1 MSDATLKAYVE
12 LGIIDKMMAPLRAI
26 VRQFDGITK
35 AGKAASKAFE
45 LSANL
50 KQSADG
56 LKAFADDVSSL
67 IKKPL
72 DTFTDFEAEMSKV
85 RANTF
90 NGVLTAQTRKEF
102 ADLSAAA
109 RQLGADTQFSGM
121 EAAQG
126 MTILATQGFAA
137 KQQIEAMPG
146 ILDVAAASTE
156 SIATSADIAT
166 ASMVQ
171 FGLKATD
178 MGRIGDVLVKTA
190 NSSAT
195 GLVDIG
201 EALKYVGSKAGEAGV
216 SLETTTAMI
225 GALGNAG
232 VKGSMAGTALRAML
246 SGLQAPTKQG
256 KSALALLGISTKDKA
271 GNLKEIDVLLA
282 EIERSM
288 DKKFGVGKQGN
299 KRAALLKAIVG
310 EEAASSASILA
321 RAAGAGELQKLIAA
335 NRGAAGTAAAVAK
348 DMSNNTAGAK
358 KELDSAL
365 EELQLTIGEV
375 LIPMLGD
382 LVKGTREVVVEWTAW
397 AKENPEVVKTVG
409 LLVAGLAGFG
419 LVAAPLLKGAAAI
432 ATVGEAIKKTAL
444 LAAAHPVLAIITAIA
459 LAALLIYENWA
470 DIGPFFERH
479 WGKILA
485 AVAVF
490 MPALLPIIGAAK
502 LVMDNWEPIKAFFVG
517 LWDVVTTG
525 FTTAMNWILEK
536 INWVGT
542 QIEAFKVSIMSD
554 EELIAYQKA
563 QAEAARATS
572 ALNTDNLDRYASS
585 TSAGGVGDFGSGLE
599 ARSAADNAAA
609 AVATMKSWW
618 SSNMGPTDN
627 TIKPNEDLAAA
638 WAALQN
644 ENLQPAGP
652 PMTVGSKDKA
662 AGPQWDPVTGK
673 AMGELKITVVDGSV
687 AKTETR
693 TDKGSWWTPK
703 VATGR
708 Q

>member
-12 LGIIDKMMAPLRAI
+12 LAIIDKMMAPLRAI
-26 VRQFDGITK
+26 IRQFDGITK

-56 LKAFADDVSSL
+56 LKAFADDLTSL
-67 IKKPL
+67 VKKPL
-72 DTFTDFEAEMSKV
+72 DTFTDFEKEMSKV

-90 NGVLTAQTRKEF
+90 NGVLTQETRKEF

-137 KQQIEAMPG
+137 KQQMEAMPG
-146 ILDVAAASTE
+146 ILDIAAASVE

-178 MGRIGDVLVKTA
+178 MGRIGDVLVKSGKA
-190 NSSAT
+190 SNI
-195 GLVDIG
+195 GLTDIG

-216 SLETTTAMI
+216 SLEKTTAMI

-256 KSALALLGISTKDKA
+256 KSALALLGINTKDKA

-321 RAAGAGELQKLIAA
+321 RAAGAGELQKLIEA
-335 NRGAAGTAAAVAK
+335 NMSAAGTAAAVAK

-358 KELDSAL
+358 KELDSAI
-365 EELQLTIGEV
+365 EELHLTIGEV
-375 LIPMLGD
+375 LIPTLGD

-409 LLVAGLAGFG
+409 LVIGALAGIG
-419 LVAAPLLKGAAAI
+419 LVAAPILRGAAAVNTLISVVRVATAVMI
-432 ATVGEAIKKTAL
+432 ANPI
-444 LAAAHPVLAIITAIA
+444 LAIITAIA
-459 LAALLIYENWA
+459 LAAYLIYENWE
-470 DIGPFFERH
+470 GVSGFFQRH
-479 WGKILA
+479 WKAIMI
-485 AVAVF
+485 AVGVF
-490 MPALLPIIGAAK
+490 MPVLLPIIGAAK
-502 LVMDNWEPIKAFFVG
+502 LIYDNWEPLRAFFIN
-517 LWDVVTTG
+517 LWNDV
-525 FTTAMNWILEK
+525 TAAFASAMDWILEK
-536 INWVGT
+536 IGWVGQ
-542 QIEAFKVSIMSD
+542 QIEAFSIAVMSP
-554 EELIAYQKA
+554 
-563 QAEAARATS
+563 AEAAAYEAEKLAEHQAAARAS
-572 ALNTDNLDRYASS
+572 LGEDDSIDPNSQMRRGSS
-585 TSAGGVGDFGSGLE
+585 RFEDTRAAGVMAADATKEINRLFSSLPAE
-599 ARSAADNAAA
+599 QPSAAQE
-609 AVATMKSWW
+609 SW
-618 SSNMGPTDN
+618 SAYM
-627 TIKPNEDLAAA
+627 NES
-638 WAALQN
+638 LQPA
-644 ENLQPAGP
+644 PAGP
-652 PMTVGSKDKA
+652 PMKVGTKDKV
-662 AGPQWDPVTGK
+662 AGPEWDPVTGK
-673 AMGELKITVVDGSV
+673 AMGELKITVVDGAV

>member
-56 LKAFADDVSSL
+56 LKAFADDVSTL

-72 DTFTDFEAEMSKV
+72 DTFTDFEEEMSKV

-146 ILDVAAASTE
+146 ILAVAAASTE

-190 NSSAT
+190 RSAT

-256 KSALALLGISTKDKA
+256 KSALALLGINTKDKA

-321 RAAGAGELQKLIAA
+321 RAAGAGELQKLIEA
-335 NRGAAGTAAAVAK
+335 NKGAAGTAAAVAK

-358 KELDSAL
+358 KELDSAI
-365 EELQLTIGEV
+365 EELHLTVGEV
-375 LIPMLGD
+375 LIPVLAD
-382 LVKGTREVVVEWTAW
+382 LVKGTREVVVGWTAW

-409 LLVAGLAGFG
+409 LVVGALAGIG
-419 LVAAPLLKGAAAI
+419 LVAAPILRGAAAVNTLISVVRVATAVMI
-432 ATVGEAIKKTAL
+432 ANPI
-444 LAAAHPVLAIITAIA
+444 LAIITAIA
-459 LAALLIYENWA
+459 LAAYLIYENWDGISA
-470 DIGPFFERH
+470 FFQKH
-479 WGKILA
+479 WKAIMI
-485 AVAVF
+485 AVGVF

-502 LVMDNWEPIKAFFVG
+502 LIYDNWEPLRAFFIN
-517 LWDVVTTG
+517 LWNDV
-525 FTTAMNWILEK
+525 TAAFASAMDWILEK
-536 INWVGT
+536 IGWVGQ
-542 QIEAFKVSIMSD
+542 QIEAFSIAVMSP
-554 EELIAYQKA
+554 
-563 QAEAARATS
+563 AEAAAYEAEKLAEHQAAARAS
-572 ALNTDNLDRYASS
+572 LGEDDSIDPNSQMRRGSS
-585 TSAGGVGDFGSGLE
+585 RFEDTRAAGVM
-599 ARSAADNAAA
+599 AADATKEIDRILSSLPVEAQPGAAA
-609 AVATMKSWW
+609 QESW
-618 SSNMGPTDN
+618 S
-627 TIKPNEDLAAA
+627 A
-638 WAALQN
+638 
-644 ENLQPAGP
+644 AGP
-652 PMTVGSKDKA
+652 PMKVGTKDKA